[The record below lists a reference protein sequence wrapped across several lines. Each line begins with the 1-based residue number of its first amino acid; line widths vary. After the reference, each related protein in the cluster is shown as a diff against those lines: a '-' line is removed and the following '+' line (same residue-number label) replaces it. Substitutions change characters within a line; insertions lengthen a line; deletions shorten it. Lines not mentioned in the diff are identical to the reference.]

1 MRVRSVAIALS
12 AALVAWSGLAVGQT
26 VRWVNRYNG
35 TGDSLDYAADIAVD
49 AEGNVYAA
57 GASVGDTTS
66 LDFAVVSVSA
76 AGSLRWVYR
85 YNQQGM
91 SEDIA
96 RSVIVGDDGNIYAAG
111 MSGSSRPTYDVLVVS
126 LTPEGEERWARIHA
140 GPGGGTDS
148 ANAITMGPDGN
159 LYVAGFGDEINGNS
173 SEFVVL
179 SLEPDSGAERW
190 AYWYSDSYIDE
201 ATSVVCAPDSSI
213 YAAGHFWG
221 SGDAAMAV
229 VKIEPDS
236 GREVWRTTYNRG
248 DGYTAGLA
256 YGNGAVYPAGWTE
269 DNNDDYTVLSLD
281 ADSGAVDWSYIKT
294 IGNENP
300 DRALAVTVGADG
312 NVYAAGRII
321 DTVLPRHRITVTCVD
336 AAGNEQWSY
345 MRGGTSNR
353 QEQARAVLYS
363 TRDRVYACGWT
374 DPSWPYDGDDIVVIQ
389 LDSAGNE
396 VWEYVY
402 TGTGDSV
409 DVAEAIAEGPGGEIY
424 VAGTS
429 MGDGSGEDIIVICL
443 EPPPGVIEGQPT
455 PTARPEAWPT
465 VVRGALYLPSA
476 FSNPAA
482 DFVLHDASGRRVM
495 DLRAGR
501 NDVRRL
507 APGVYFVMQR
517 GSRGQGSGGSGKVI
531 VQR

>member
-1 MRVRSVAIALS
+1 MRVRSLVLALS

-49 AEGNVYAA
+49 AEGNVYVA
-57 GASVGDTTS
+57 GGSVGDTTS
-66 LDFAVVSVSA
+66 LDFAVVSVSP

-91 SEDIA
+91 SQDIA

-159 LYVAGFGDEINGNS
+159 LYIAGFGDEINGNS

-201 ATSVVCAPDSSI
+201 ATSVVCGPDSGI
-213 YAAGHFWG
+213 YAAGYFWG
-221 SGDAAMAV
+221 SGNSVMAA

-236 GREVWRTTYNRG
+236 GAEVWRTTFNRG
-248 DGYTAGLA
+248 RGYANGIA
-256 YGNGAVYPAGWTE
+256 FGNGAVYTAGRSTV
-269 DNNDDYTVLSLD
+269 NNADYTVVSFD
-281 ADSGAVDWSYIKT
+281 ADSGAVNWSYIKT
-294 IGNENP
+294 IGTENP
-300 DRALAVTVGADG
+300 DWALAVTVGADG
-312 NVYAAGRII
+312 NIYAAGRLV
-321 DTVLPRHRITVTCVD
+321 DTVLPYHHITVTCVN
-336 AAGNEQWSY
+336 AAGEEQWAY
-345 MRGGTSNR
+345 LRGGTSGR
-353 QEQARAVLYS
+353 QEQARDLLCS
-363 TRDRVYACGWT
+363 TRGRVYACGWT
-374 DPSWPYDGDDIVVIQ
+374 DRSFPYDGDDIVVIQ

-409 DVAEAIAEGPGGEIY
+409 DIAEAIAEGPDGEIY

-429 MGDGSGEDIIVICL
+429 MGDGSSEDIVVICL
-443 EPPPGVIEGQPT
+443 EPPPGVAEGPLT
-455 PTARPEAWPT
+455 PAARPEARPT
-465 VVRGALYLPSA
+465 VVRGVLYLTSA
-476 FSNPAA
+476 FCNLTS
-482 DFVLHDASGRRVM
+482 DFVLLDASGRKAM
-495 DLRAGR
+495 ELTAGP
-501 NDVRRL
+501 NDVSSL
-507 APGVYFVMQR
+507 APGVYFVEPA
-517 GSRGQGSGGSGKVI
+517 GGAPAAKVI
-531 VQR
+531 LQQ